1 MNEDHFKLAEGLIS
15 SNYVKQSQQ
24 AVQKTQKKITTLLS
38 QRKLPTEGWND
49 SLIELFLAQLAQ
61 MDSNNFP
68 TNIGV
73 GEREGRVYSPLVQ
86 KRNYFFT
93 HGIGRFLTMN
103 LKLFQ
108 KWRYYSKSTKSSRKL
123 INVGIN

>member
-1 MNEDHFKLAEGLIS
+1 MNGECFKLAESLIS

-24 AVQKTQKKITTLLS
+24 AVQKSQKKITTLLS
-38 QRKLPTEGWND
+38 QRKLPTEGWSD

-93 HGIGRFLTMN
+93 HGIGR
-103 LKLFQ
+103 LFH
-108 KWRYYSKSTKSSRKL
+108 
-123 INVGIN
+123 